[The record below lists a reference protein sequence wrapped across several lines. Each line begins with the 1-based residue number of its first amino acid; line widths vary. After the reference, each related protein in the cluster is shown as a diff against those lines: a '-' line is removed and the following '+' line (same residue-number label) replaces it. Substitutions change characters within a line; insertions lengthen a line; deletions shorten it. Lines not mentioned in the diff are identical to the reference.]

1 MTDTNLN
8 LNINPELLTQAEEV
22 FAGIGLSLNEAMNYF
37 LRASVKIGRLPS
49 GIEEELFNA
58 ETLEAMQETEDILS
72 GKIPAKSYDTFDEFK
87 AEIDAEIA
95 AEKGAERTRVPH

>member
-58 ETLEAMQETEDILS
+58 ETLAALQEASDIAA
-72 GKIPAKSYDTFDEFK
+72 GKIQTKSYNTFDEFI

-95 AEKGAERTRVPH
+95 ED